1 MGISKQPPKP
11 FPITKGL
18 PCQLKWTHS
27 TVYLTDGVSA
37 SCHRVKGDPLE
48 IRNGELNFHNIPAKL
63 EARRKMLRGEWPLSI
78 SRAVLSTTTRVFPEP
93 GQAEIKAEPYS

>member
-27 TVYLTDGVSA
+27 TVYLTDGVSS
-37 SCHRVKGDPLE
+37 SCHRVNGDRLE
-48 IRNGELNFHNIPAKL
+48 VRDGELNFHNLPAKL
-63 EARRKMLRGEWPLSI
+63 EARI
-78 SRAVLSTTTRVFPEP
+78 
-93 GQAEIKAEPYS
+93 

>member
-37 SCHRVKGDPLE
+37 TFITFVPNSKQEEKCCVV
-48 IRNGELNFHNIPAKL
+48 NGLA
-63 EARRKMLRGEWPLSI
+63 G
-78 SRAVLSTTTRVFPEP
+78 VVSTANT
-93 GQAEIKAEPYS
+93 

>member
-27 TVYLTDGVSA
+27 TIYLTDGVSA
-37 SCHRVKGDPLE
+37 SCHRVAGDPLE
-48 IRNGELNFHNIPAKL
+48 IKNGELNFHNLPEKL
-63 EARRKMLRGEWPLSI
+63 ESELTTLYIFPKLHEFLSQI
-78 SRAVLSTTTRVFPEP
+78 GFERETNLLHIR
-93 GQAEIKAEPYS
+93 

>member
-1 MGISKQPPKP
+1 MGISKQPPKL

-37 SCHRVKGDPLE
+37 SCHRVQGDPLE
-48 IRNGELNFHNIPAKL
+48 VRDGELNFHNIPAKL
-63 EARRKMLRGEWPLSI
+63 SMYILWSPLQLNHTARREKIWQ
-78 SRAVLSTTTRVFPEP
+78 F
-93 GQAEIKAEPYS
+93 